1 MENEKSDL
9 QKAVDLM
16 EDNGFRVSRAYMEN
30 MRDVQNNSPA
40 MEALTGAIVLRI
52 TPKANQEK

>member
-30 MRDVQNNSPA
+30 MRDVGNDSPC
-40 MEALTGAIVLRI
+40 MDTLTGAIVLRI
-52 TPKANQEK
+52 TPKKD